1 MYGMV
6 QNWVTGPSP
15 PFVPPLPLALR
26 PGEKGDQEGGVA
38 AGGLSP
44 PPQNPPPPPPPPPR
58 RHRRAAEGKGP
69 GGWGEVRFSSFW
81 TLVVSCLARWT
92 GIWSYETSTT

>member
-38 AGGLSP
+38 AGGFSARRKPPPPTPSPRP
-44 PPQNPPPPPPPPPR
+44 PPQASGR
-58 RHRRAAEGKGP
+58 GEGA
-69 GGWGEVRFSSFW
+69 GGMG
-81 TLVVSCLARWT
+81 
-92 GIWSYETSTT
+92 